1 MSLQFEQGVQFL
13 ADNGLNLFAL
23 LRCDELPETLQSQL
37 RQGNV
42 PLDDFSHLLLTGH
55 GGRLFWE
62 KLQEAGMET
71 ADPVDTFSTQLTT
84 QFIRDYLGNPPHLL
98 LYPFG
103 DYLVPLT
110 QLGEWAGWSHP
121 SPLGQ
126 GIHAHF
132 GVWFA
137 YRTAVLLNGSFPATP
152 RLQNSSPCQNCVD
165 KPCIT
170 ACPAGAVQEAGF
182 QMSPCINFRLRTH
195 SPCADRCLARM
206 ACPVAPEHRYTLPQI
221 QYHYGH
227 SLAMIRQWDEE
238 MRR

>member
-1 MSLQFEQGVQFL
+1 MSLQFKQGIQFL
-13 ADNGLNLFAL
+13 AENGLNLFAS
-23 LRCDELPETLQSQL
+23 LRCDELPETLQTQL
-37 RQGNV
+37 QRGGV
-42 PLDDFSHLLLTGH
+42 PVDEYTHLLLTGH
-55 GGRLFWE
+55 GGRLFWQ
-62 KLQEAGMET
+62 KLQEVGMKT

-84 QFIRDYLGNPPHLL
+84 QFINDYLGNPRHLQ

-110 QLGEWAGWSHP
+110 QLGEWVGWSHP

-126 GIHAHF
+126 GISEQF

-137 YRTAVLLNGSFPATP
+137 YRTAVLVNGNFPTTP
-152 RLQNSSPCQNCVD
+152 RIQTESPCQSCAA

-170 ACPAGAVQEAGF
+170 TCPAGAVQVEEF
-182 QMSPCINFRLRTH
+182 QIPPCVNFRLSDH

-221 QYHYGH
+221 QYHYVH
-227 SLAMIRQWDEE
+227 SLTMIRQWE
-238 MRR
+238 MRG

>member
-1 MSLQFEQGVQFL
+1 MDPRFEQGVQFL
-13 ADNGLNLFAL
+13 ADSGLNLFAS
-23 LRCDELPETLQSQL
+23 LRCAELPDHLQTLL
-37 RQGNV
+37 VQGGAS
-42 PLDDFSHLLLTGH
+42 LGDYSHLLLTGH

-71 ADPVDTFSTQLTT
+71 ADPVDTFSTQLTQ
-84 QFIRDYLGNPPHLL
+84 QFISDYLGNPPHLL
-98 LYPFG
+98 LYPSG

-121 SPLGQ
+121 SPIGQ
-126 GIHAHF
+126 GISAEF

-137 YRTAVLLNGSFPATP
+137 YRTAVLVNGNFPTTP
-152 RLQNSSPCQNCVD
+152 RLQTNSPCQSCAD
-165 KPCIT
+165 KPCVT
-170 ACPAGAVQEAGF
+170 ACPAGAVQADGF

-227 SLAMIRQWDEE
+227 SLAMIRQWDEV
-238 MRR
+238 MR